1 VWFKGGEEQEGKYEG
16 GHSSLG
22 DFDKWVFTHSMPHVL
37 WFKHGKE
44 AVAYDGNTSSVADF
58 HKWVVAKEDV
68 AERAEL

>member
-1 VWFKGGEEQEGKYEG
+1 
-16 GHSSLG
+16 
-22 DFDKWVFTHSMPHVL
+22 MPHVL